1 MHAFLATI
9 GPKNRATLTNL
20 TIKAWGY
27 SRGHKALNHP
37 AFTMLAG
44 AVNLTHLHL
53 DCKIAWGGPRKVAR
67 QLYRDGFHWLE
78 AVGAA
83 KGKFDAAIEL
93 LEISESNL
101 SRFVSVRENDLSP
114 NDWVEQFDA
123 ELRKLLR
130 EK

>member
-1 MHAFLATI
+1 
-9 GPKNRATLTNL
+9 
-20 TIKAWGY
+20 
-27 SRGHKALNHP
+27 
-37 AFTMLAG
+37 MLAG